1 MKWIYKYD
9 ETNKATHLTTIQ
21 VEDDHILAGDE
32 LESIPA
38 DFITPAKL
46 VDGKIVSSTLEESD
60 EYYGNTFE
68 KPKPSTTDMQFSAL
82 SMQMAKQQ
90 QQIQSQN
97 QVITKHDKQKQAQDL
112 LIQSQNQMI
121 AKLQDDIKELKGAK

>member
-1 MKWIYKYD
+1 MLIYKYD
-9 ETNKATHLTTIQ
+9 KNKELGYSMIEVANNHVLQ
-21 VEDDHILAGDE
+21 SDE
-32 LESIPA
+32 LTELPNPCY
-38 DFITPAKL
+38 TPMKL
-46 VDGKIVSSTLEESD
+46 VNGKLVSATLEESD
-60 EYYGNTFE
+60 EYYGNTVE
-68 KPKPSTTDMQFSAL
+68 KTKPSATDMQFSAL